1 MADDDK
7 ATEKNTPKT
16 KQGGFRKK
24 FGATNGSPTSIASL
38 NSDTAVPMLRLGVS
52 NNFDTFRKK
61 VSIACLEKYKNLG
74 RLVHD
79 EAYYVPA
86 PVNPKDF
93 DLANDPHDIEKT
105 RLREA
110 HKRRDKEVDD
120 MRVDR
125 TSMYAYLLS
134 KLSKESLE
142 KTWATIECSRDPLA
156 LWMVIK
162 STHQI
167 LTTSKVASV
176 IKKTAREEYSACRQG
191 AFEHIVDYKRKF
203 DARLDALTVSGNA
216 VPPGEDIA
224 MDFMYG
230 LDNNRY
236 AEFKAEIVNDLQK
249 GTLTT
254 QIADLNKMYILAS
267 RRVVV
272 KDSKTSPGGATF
284 ATLDGQRRL
293 GKNQKNPNDES
304 ASSEGKNKMAEQRYQ
319 EKLAKMKCYNCG
331 EKGHVAKNCP
341 HLSKS
346 DGEEEEPPLAGL
358 TLACCAAGP
367 TDKNRLF
374 AFYEVCLDSGSQ
386 INIVDPR
393 LLNNLRTSNKTFRSM
408 NGVSKIDRVGHL
420 DGFFECHAC
429 EDCPANI
436 LSMADVED
444 KFAITW
450 EPGES
455 MIVHLEE
462 RDIVFKRR
470 DKMWVGD
477 FLDWIVSDEERLV
490 EMQAELSLLTV
501 KEKED
506 LYTMREVRKALEA
519 GGFLKPMGYPS
530 RKEALGIVR
539 DGNVNNIPYTA
550 ADINRFYDI
559 YGPQVPGVRGKTMKK
574 RAKAAS
580 ELDRGAQLQIKSQEM
595 SIDVMHTAGY
605 KSLVSV
611 CKPLGL
617 TLIDTLKSLSK
628 NELGRSLQAHV
639 NTLRSKGFDPTHV
652 YADPQRGFGALQ
664 GSFPGVSID
673 VSGASDQLAVVDTKI
688 RRIKEIMR
696 AVLSG
701 LPYRLHKDRIKD
713 LATFAVSRTNL
724 KSTAGLVSNKSP
736 RVRFTGVKPE
746 YKSEFGLA
754 FGDYVEAYN
763 PRAEGRSND
772 VTMPR
777 TEPCIALYPSAN
789 RNGSWILWNLHTKS
803 YVRRTQWKKLP
814 VSDTVIGIMNDL
826 AGAAGIKTADIP
838 IEGYEQELDNETSLL
853 EQLIVRQHTEEE
865 GIVPTE
871 PENEINDVEMGMPE
885 LTAHSEQD
893 DDSDSESEDDDD
905 LDNESEEDDDVEG
918 LAAGDGLDEEA
929 LEVQER
935 LMEEHS
941 DSSSAVQTEVQI
953 PLQRTS
959 RQTAGHKRYDENY
972 EWNLLNL
979 SVGAAIRNFGNVARE
994 AVSAELVQ
1002 LFKEKKALTPVKI
1015 QDLTESQRKNIIRS
1029 HMFVTEK
1036 YEDGKFVKMK
1046 GQVVADRRMHDHNV
1060 YSDYSSPTAKTR
1072 SVMTCLKIAAV
1083 KGWDLLKLDVGG
1095 AFLCAPIGDSEEVF
1109 MVLDK
1114 NLAERAVDSM
1124 PDLKEFI
1131 GADGK
1136 LVVRVDK
1143 AMYGLIQSAKL
1154 WYNELNGFLMSQG
1167 FRKCILD
1174 ECILVKRMPNGES
1187 ITVVLYVDDI
1197 LVMGKIKDDRHW
1209 VKSVLEDRY
1218 KKITSEEG
1226 QKFTYLGMTIVRKQ
1240 DGFQVCMRAY
1250 IEDILKLYGKTV
1262 KACVTPAKPG
1272 LFVVNANEQKVDSVI
1287 FIRL

>member
-1 MADDDK
+1 
-7 ATEKNTPKT
+7 
-16 KQGGFRKK
+16 
-24 FGATNGSPTSIASL
+24 
-38 NSDTAVPMLRLGVS
+38 
-52 NNFDTFRKK
+52 
-61 VSIACLEKYKNLG
+61 
-74 RLVHD
+74 
-79 EAYYVPA
+79 
-86 PVNPKDF
+86 
-93 DLANDPHDIEKT
+93 
-105 RLREA
+105 
-110 HKRRDKEVDD
+110 
-120 MRVDR
+120 
-125 TSMYAYLLS
+125 
-134 KLSKESLE
+134 
-142 KTWATIECSRDPLA
+142 
-156 LWMVIK
+156 
-162 STHQI
+162 
-167 LTTSKVASV
+167 
-176 IKKTAREEYSACRQG
+176 
-191 AFEHIVDYKRKF
+191 
-203 DARLDALTVSGNA
+203 
-216 VPPGEDIA
+216 
-224 MDFMYG
+224 
-230 LDNNRY
+230 
-236 AEFKAEIVNDLQK
+236 
-249 GTLTT
+249 
-254 QIADLNKMYILAS
+254 
-267 RRVVV
+267 
-272 KDSKTSPGGATF
+272 
-284 ATLDGQRRL
+284 
-293 GKNQKNPNDES
+293 
-304 ASSEGKNKMAEQRYQ
+304 
-319 EKLAKMKCYNCG
+319 
-331 EKGHVAKNCP
+331 
-341 HLSKS
+341 
-346 DGEEEEPPLAGL
+346 
-358 TLACCAAGP
+358 
-367 TDKNRLF
+367 
-374 AFYEVCLDSGSQ
+374 
-386 INIVDPR
+386 
-393 LLNNLRTSNKTFRSM
+393 
-408 NGVSKIDRVGHL
+408 
-420 DGFFECHAC
+420 
-429 EDCPANI
+429 
-436 LSMADVED
+436 
-444 KFAITW
+444 
-450 EPGES
+450 
-455 MIVHLEE
+455 
-462 RDIVFKRR
+462 
-470 DKMWVGD
+470 
-477 FLDWIVSDEERLV
+477 
-490 EMQAELSLLTV
+490 
-501 KEKED
+501 
-506 LYTMREVRKALEA
+506 
-519 GGFLKPMGYPS
+519 
-530 RKEALGIVR
+530 
-539 DGNVNNIPYTA
+539 
-550 ADINRFYDI
+550 
-559 YGPQVPGVRGKTMKK
+559 
-574 RAKAAS
+574 
-580 ELDRGAQLQIKSQEM
+580 
-595 SIDVMHTAGY
+595 
-605 KSLVSV
+605 
-611 CKPLGL
+611 
-617 TLIDTLKSLSK
+617 
-628 NELGRSLQAHV
+628 V

-673 VSGASDQLAVVDTKI
+673 VSGASDQLEVVDTKI